1 MDDLRDVEKIL
12 GYNFKNYTLLEKA
25 LESAG
30 VPCHGNN
37 KNEGNKPLAQVGDA
51 LIRLIT
57 LDDCFQEGKNTGTL
71 SKTLLL
77 KSHSLK
83 KQGKVRRFAKKSFPI
98 VLCKTCSKT
107 VA

>member
-57 LDDCFQEGKNTGTL
+57 LDDCFQEGKNT
-71 SKTLLL
+71 
-77 KSHSLK
+77 
-83 KQGKVRRFAKKSFPI
+83 VRRFAKKSFPI